1 MKLRPLLLWGAIFF
15 SGIVFGFIVKEYVS
29 QSEPEKPARA
39 EKQTLEDSPLVS
51 STEISAEDILLEQ
64 GSEGAL
70 DWKLQARKAA
80 YDQDKGLVVVERPQL
95 TAYFGDD
102 RQEVYVR
109 ADAGEVDQQNDNLT
123 LYDNVDG
130 RFGMFTVQAK
140 NFDYVGAIDKVVI
153 KGGVSV
159 ARPDL
164 EVNATAVEIDLL
176 SRQMVAAGGVEAVV
190 STSAV
195 GSDGTSEPDEQAEQ

>member
-1 MKLRPLLLWGAIFF
+1 MKLRPFLLWGAIFF

-29 QSEPEKPARA
+29 HSEPEKPASTDKR
-39 EKQTLEDSPLVS
+39 TMEDSPLVS
-51 STEISAEDILLEQ
+51 SAEISAEDILLEQ
-64 GSEGAL
+64 GSGGAL
-70 DWKLQARKAA
+70 DWRLQARKAA

-109 ADAGEVDQQNDNLT
+109 ADSGEVDQQNDNLT

-159 ARPDL
+159 TRPDL
-164 EVNATAVEIDLL
+164 KVKAPAVEIDLL
-176 SRQMVAAGGVEAVV
+176 SRRMVAAGGVEAVV

-195 GSDGTSEPDEQAEQ
+195 GSDRADEQAEQ